1 MHRRDFVAGSL
12 GASLAPA
19 LGQASPGTGAT
30 TQEGKTVAAPQVLE
44 LRRYQFRSG
53 PSGARHAEYAKAA
66 LVPAM
71 NRLGIKP
78 VGAFNVSI
86 GSQGPATYML
96 LGHPNAES
104 AVTLGGRLTQ
114 DAEYKAAGAAFR
126 ALPYSDPPY
135 VRRDSWLMLAFRGF
149 PAIVPPTG
157 PLAGPGRVF
166 ELRIYESHNETAGL
180 NKIEM
185 FETGGELPIFA
196 RVGVTPVFFGRTV
209 VGTGMPSLIYLS
221 VFADMAAREK
231 AWAAF
236 GEDPGW
242 VALRGQPKYADN
254 MSNIRIEILRPA
266 AFSQL

>member
-12 GASLAPA
+12 GASMAPV
-19 LGQASPGTGAT
+19 LGQTGPNAGPTAQGGTNM
-30 TQEGKTVAAPQVLE
+30 AAPQILE

-53 PSGARHAEYAKAA
+53 PMGARHAEYAKTA

-86 GSQGPATYML
+86 GSQSPATYL
-96 LGHPNAES
+96 LLAHPNADS

-135 VRRDSWLMLAFRGF
+135 VRRDSWLMLAFSGF
-149 PAIVPPTG
+149 PAIVPPAG
-157 PLAGPGRVF
+157 PLAGPGRIF
-166 ELRIYESHNETAGL
+166 ELRTYESHNETAGL

-185 FETGGELPIFA
+185 FEKGGELPIFA
-196 RVGVTPVFFGRTV
+196 RVGVTPVFFGRNV
-209 VGTGMPSLIYLS
+209 VGSGMPSLTYLS
-221 VFADMAAREK
+221 VFSDMAARDK

-236 GEDPGW
+236 GEDPDW
-242 VALRGQPKYADN
+242 IKLRGQSQFADN
-254 MSNIRIEILRPA
+254 VSNIRIEMLRPA
-266 AFSQL
+266 AYSQI